1 MKASRKFAAIVL
13 SLAVSAPAF
22 ACSCVFPSGSRSD
35 HVRREFNQST
45 NVFSAYVVSEYRS
58 EGPDSRRM
66 VRLRVLQVWK
76 GELTPNSWLEL
87 ESDAA
92 SGLGCGLEVEPESA
106 IRAYTSGNVLASCSM
121 TGALDKSTQDIPLL
135 NRLARAR
142 M

>member
-1 MKASRKFAAIVL
+1 MRVLPQLAATLL
-13 SLAVSAPAF
+13 SLALAAPAF
-22 ACSCVFPSGSRSD
+22 ACSCVYPAGSRSD

-58 EGPDSRRM
+58 ESPDSRRM

-76 GELTPNSWLEL
+76 GELKPNSWLDL
-87 ESDAA
+87 ESDGA
-92 SGLGCGLEVEPESA
+92 SGLGCGLEVELDSA
-106 IRAYTSGNVLASCSM
+106 ILAYTSDNALASCSM